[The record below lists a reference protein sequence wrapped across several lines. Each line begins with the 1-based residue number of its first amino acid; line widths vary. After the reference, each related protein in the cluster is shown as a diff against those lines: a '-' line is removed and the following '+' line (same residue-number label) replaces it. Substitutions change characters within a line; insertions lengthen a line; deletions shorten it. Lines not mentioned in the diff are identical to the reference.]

1 MHFHHNH
8 YPLPNHKII
17 ENQVEIQKTK
27 IRALG
32 KTYVILPLFS
42 TASKEHEVSQKSGLN
57 QWNAGGRARDP
68 DEVYIP
74 IPSKLNSNYP
84 DFFPDRDVKFVLH
97 LPNGESISA
106 KVCQDNRKALMS
118 DPNKAL
124 GHWILR
130 DVLQLPEGELVTM
143 SLLNRMGFDSVIIY
157 KDDIS
162 NYRIDVCRTISYS
175 DDMFGDDEYDD

>member
-1 MHFHHNH
+1 
-8 YPLPNHKII
+8 
-17 ENQVEIQKTK
+17 
-27 IRALG
+27 
-32 KTYVILPLFS
+32 
-42 TASKEHEVSQKSGLN
+42 
-57 QWNAGGRARDP
+57 
-68 DEVYIP
+68 
-74 IPSKLNSNYP
+74 
-84 DFFPDRDVKFVLH
+84 
-97 LPNGESISA
+97 
-106 KVCQDNRKALMS
+106 MS